1 MWINS
6 TVLFFLKKECLSFR
20 ETCSFMDEM
29 ISGTGFNITV
39 AWTAETVNKLVIVQA
54 E

>member
-1 MWINS
+1 
-6 TVLFFLKKECLSFR
+6 
-20 ETCSFMDEM
+20 MDEM

-39 AWTAETVNKLVIVQA
+39 GWTAETVNKLIIVQA